1 MEAEWRDNRRQRWLF
16 NVAVFSLLIPF
27 TVLISFIIGSLIG
40 VGFGVALAAWRVAAT
55 PEITNRVSLRVRGRS
70 RQFLRDLVI
79 GLVGGFTLLG
89 VSDFVSLSTVR
100 NAQVGYPLS
109 YTQPDSSCF
118 SPGWPLGCPIL
129 YDPAYMILDYLF
141 WAVVAFALV
150 SIFRLA
156 WIRLVHPPRIRSA
169 IFSQPSDARTTSS
182 AANDFSHHHHP
193 IACAEGTEWTEP

>member
-1 MEAEWRDNRRQRWLF
+1 MEAEWRDDRRQRWLF

-109 YTQPDSSCF
+109 YTHPDSSCF
-118 SPGWPLGCPIL
+118 SPGWPLGCRIF

-150 SIFRLA
+150 SIFRVA
-156 WIRLVHPPRIRSA
+156 WIRFVHSLGER
-169 IFSQPSDARTTSS
+169 
-182 AANDFSHHHHP
+182 
-193 IACAEGTEWTEP
+193 